1 MSKLTMDEFFKVIWV
16 PPEVKDKVVEPLT
29 SVEEITG
36 KRPENEEFKNV
47 VTGLFGEMLGI
58 EIKEG
63 QLKRDEI
70 FGYEKQRALAFKA

>member
-1 MSKLTMDEFFKVIWV
+1 M
-16 PPEVKDKVVEPLT
+16 EPLT
-29 SVEEITG
+29 SVKEITG

-58 EIKEG
+58 EIEEG